1 MSGMSRMNPFRAG
14 SNSVNQAREP
24 FRARR
29 YGSLHHLAIG
39 DVRSWPRADM
49 PRKLGMSAIKDR
61 ADQGL
66 GSPDFRF
73 APRRITNTDC
83 STSAMLVG
91 APQISQSAE
100 FKALRKPPKA
110 ISRQGSVALAGFE
123 RWKTAVRLI
132 TVAFGFDLRRAAVA
146 TFFVSCRRRAIGPG
160 GSDELMLTSSGG
172 AMRSS
177 TETASVGLS
186 LLRAI
191 TSRRSAFAN
200 TPCELEVPA
209 FGSARGWTA
218 ATALCRGALNSMAD
232 SAPTPNRIT
241 RPNNAVLSIMCLQSE
256 LVPLKILRSKKATC
270 WRLPTRLGIICRQ
283 G

>member
-1 MSGMSRMNPFRAG
+1 MKVEVLGVRKATPK
-14 SNSVNQAREP
+14 ARCSCP
-24 FRARR
+24 LCPTADHDHGLFAFCHVRR
-29 YGSLHHLAIG
+29 G
-39 DVRSWPRADM
+39 R
-49 PRKLGMSAIKDR
+49 
-61 ADQGL
+61 
-66 GSPDFRF
+66 
-73 APRRITNTDC
+73 
-83 STSAMLVG
+83 
-91 APQISQSAE
+91 QISQAAE

-110 ISRQGSVALAGFE
+110 ISRQGSVPLAGFE
-123 RWKTAVRLI
+123 RWKMAVRLI
-132 TVAFGFDLRRAAVA
+132 TVAFGFGFGIGLGRATVA
-146 TFFVSCRRRAIGPG
+146 IFFVSCRRPAIGRA
-160 GSDELMLTSSGG
+160 GSDESMLASSGG

-209 FGSARGWTA
+209 FGSARGWTI

-232 SAPTPNRIT
+232 SAPTPNRIR

-270 WRLPTRLGIICRQ
+270 WRLPARLGIICRQ

>member
-1 MSGMSRMNPFRAG
+1 MLQLRRTGHRRTLSIVLRSRRESRPKK
-14 SNSVNQAREP
+14 ARLLQLRP
-24 FRARR
+24 LAFSRR
-29 YGSLHHLAIG
+29 SIERVSCRL
-39 DVRSWPRADM
+39 S
-49 PRKLGMSAIKDR
+49 KDG
-61 ADQGL
+61 ADQVL

-73 APRRITNTDC
+73 APRRTTNTDC
-83 STSAMLVG
+83 STSICQARRG
-91 APQISQSAE
+91 RQISQAAE

-110 ISRQGSVALAGFE
+110 ISRQGSVPLAGFE
-123 RWKTAVRLI
+123 RWKMAVRLI
-132 TVAFGFDLRRAAVA
+132 TVAFGFGLGRAAVA
-146 TFFVSCRRRAIGPG
+146 TFFVSCRRRAIGLG
-160 GSDELMLTSSGG
+160 GSDESMLTSSGG

-200 TPCELEVPA
+200 TPCELVPA

-218 ATALCRGALNSMAD
+218 ATALCRGALNSIAD
-232 SAPTPNRIT
+232 SAPTPNRIR

>member
-1 MSGMSRMNPFRAG
+1 MADHEHRLFD
-14 SNSVNQAREP
+14 
-24 FRARR
+24 FCHARR
-29 YGSLHHLAIG
+29 G
-39 DVRSWPRADM
+39 R
-49 PRKLGMSAIKDR
+49 
-61 ADQGL
+61 
-66 GSPDFRF
+66 
-73 APRRITNTDC
+73 
-83 STSAMLVG
+83 
-91 APQISQSAE
+91 QISQPAE

-110 ISRQGSVALAGFE
+110 ISRQGSVPLAAFG
-123 RWKTAVRLI
+123 RWKMAVRLI
-132 TVAFGFDLRRAAVA
+132 TVAFGFDFGIGLGRAAVA
-146 TFFVSCRRRAIGPG
+146 TFFVSCRRRAIGLG
-160 GSDELMLTSSGG
+160 GSDESILTSSGG

-186 LLRAI
+186 LLGAI

-200 TPCELEVPA
+200 TPCELVPA

-270 WRLPTRLGIICRQ
+270 WRPPTRLGIICRQ